1 MKYYACIYVT
11 GYTTVDGKNS
21 WKVEEDKKHYHVG
34 LGTDK
39 YLEIDGRLSPENAR
53 MYARQ
58 WAKKHPQCKDIF
70 FARCASFSDF
80 LNTAPDKMPRST
92 R

>member
-11 GYTTVDGKNS
+11 GYTTVDGKI
-21 WKVEEDKKHYHVG
+21 VEDKQNYRVG
-34 LGTDK
+34 MGTDK
-39 YLEIDGRLSPENAR
+39 YLIIDGRFSAENAR

-58 WAKKHPQCKDIF
+58 WGKKHPQCKDIF

-80 LNTAPDKMPRST
+80 LDTAPDTMPRSQYET
-92 R
+92 N